1 MNLMVILL
9 KKTFNILRSLAE
21 NLRPKKEI
29 SERTFSTVAIKDKKT
44 VSKVLKEKKRWYVPY
59 GFNKNEESET
69 GYLSFRQ
76 KPSFKYEVVDDIKLA
91 KRFPADNYDKLDD
104 FAPPEKWMKFFNQE
118 HELSDWKFHLVAT
131 TGLQFEMKKN
141 EQL

>member
-1 MNLMVILL
+1 MIESVIA
-9 KKTFNILRSLAE
+9 I
-21 NLRPKKEI
+21 
-29 SERTFSTVAIKDKKT
+29 VAIVIGGLCGYFIFRYVINGKYKALMDTAEKDAE
-44 VSKVLKEKKRWYVPY
+44 VLKEKKRWYVLY
-59 GFNKNEESET
+59 GFNKNEESKT

-131 TGLQFEMKKN
+131 TGLQSEIKKN
-141 EQL
+141 EQP